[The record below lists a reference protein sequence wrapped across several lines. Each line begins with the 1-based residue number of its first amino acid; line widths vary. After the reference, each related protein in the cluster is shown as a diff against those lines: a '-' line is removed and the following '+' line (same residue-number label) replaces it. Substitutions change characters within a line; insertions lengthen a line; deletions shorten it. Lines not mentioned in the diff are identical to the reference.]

1 MDVASPRRHLQRAR
15 GRLCLLRVGAPHTQ
29 KNKLSPHLKQQWCIP
44 PEQNAE
50 FVWHMEDVLDVYT
63 RPYDPRFP
71 QVCFDERPV
80 QLCADV
86 REPEPARP
94 GVPTREDYEYE
105 RRGTANL
112 FLWYEPLKGK
122 RHIEATD
129 DRRRP
134 DWAHCIKDL
143 VDVHYSDAQ
152 KIVLVLDNLN
162 IHSPASLY
170 TAFEPR
176 EAKRIADKLEIHLT
190 PKHGSWLNIAEI
202 ELAVLAGQCLN
213 RRLSDIET
221 MRQEIA
227 AWERDR
233 NAVSTGVNWR
243 FTTADARIKLKRLYP
258 SHQP

>member
-1 MDVASPRRHLQRAR
+1 
-15 GRLCLLRVGAPHTQ
+15 
-29 KNKLSPHLKQQWCIP
+29 LKQQWCIP

-63 RPYDPRFP
+63 RPYDPRYP

-86 REPEPARP
+86 RGPEAARP
-94 GVPTREDYEYE
+94 GAPAREDYEYE

-122 RHIEATD
+122 RHVEATD
-129 DRRRP
+129 HRRRS

-143 VDVHYSDAQ
+143 VDVHYPDAQ
-152 KIVLVLDNLN
+152 KIILVLDNLN

-170 TAFEPR
+170 TAFAAK
-176 EAKRIADKLEIHLT
+176 EAKRIADKLEIHPT

-213 RRLSDIET
+213 RRLPDFET

-227 AWERDR
+227 AWEWDR
-233 NAVSTGVNWR
+233 NAISTGVNWR
-243 FTTADARIKLKRLYP
+243 FTSADARIKLKRLYP